1 MQIPTTMGQIL
12 GAYAQ
17 PPAPTPQ
24 SMPDWIPPSAQA
36 YIRSQ
41 PSYAEGQIQ
50 APGQWS
56 ALDAARAQVPP
67 NQPLNPQPD
76 DVERL
81 FQNQIIKNQIIPLN
95 PTPPSQAFADF
106 LRSGK
111 ALAGD
116 SI

>member
-1 MQIPTTMGQIL
+1 MQIPTTMAQIL

-17 PPAPTPQ
+17 PPTPPQPMPGVPQ
-24 SMPDWIPPSAQA
+24 SAQN

-67 NQPLNPQPD
+67 NQPLNPQPG

-95 PTPPSQAFADF
+95 PTPPSPAFADF

-111 ALAGD
+111 AMAGD
-116 SI
+116 NI